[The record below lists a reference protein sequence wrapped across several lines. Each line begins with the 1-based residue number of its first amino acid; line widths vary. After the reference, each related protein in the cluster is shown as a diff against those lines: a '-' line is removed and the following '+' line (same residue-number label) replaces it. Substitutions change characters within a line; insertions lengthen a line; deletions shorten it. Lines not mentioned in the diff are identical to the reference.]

1 MNFNTVMKVN
11 QMLMKKA
18 RVSQEETV
26 MTLKKEN
33 YQQVSRQILQYQYCY
48 QTLEMTV
55 GNGDSMTWPIMF
67 KSRDVSRPIFYKW
80 KAIKIS

>member
-26 MTLKKEN
+26 MTYKKEN
-33 YQQVSRQILQYQYCY
+33 HQQVSRHILQYQYCY
-48 QTLEMTV
+48 QTLEMTI
-55 GNGDSMTWPIMF
+55 GNENSMTRPIMF
-67 KSRDVSRPIFYKW
+67 KS
-80 KAIKIS
+80 